1 MFCPSIM
8 LGHAVAPVLYYPQT
22 NMDISDIRQAGERI
36 APYVK
41 RTPLEYS
48 ESLSRRLDT
57 RVFVKYEL
65 FQKTGAFKA
74 RGAFNKLL
82 SMSEHERGNGFVA
95 VSGGNHAQAVA
106 YASSVLGVDAVILMP
121 ESTPKNYV
129 EATRGYGATVDLQPT
144 IAAAFDKIKDYQ
156 AEGRVFIHPFDD
168 PLIMAGQGTV
178 GLEIMQDLP
187 EATDVI
193 VSIGGGGLAGGVAT
207 AVKSIEPSIRVW
219 GVETV
224 GADAMSQALAAGHP
238 VELAA
243 ITSIAKTLGAP
254 YVSLETLALAQK
266 YLESVTV
273 VTDAEAVEALLFIAE
288 RLKVITEPAASCTL
302 AAAEKL
308 RDRFTPESNLVLVLC
323 GGNTG
328 IADVCG
334 YL

>member
-1 MFCPSIM
+1 
-8 LGHAVAPVLYYPQT
+8 
-22 NMDISDIRQAGERI
+22 MDISDIRQASERI
-36 APYVK
+36 GPYIK

-48 ESLSRRLDT
+48 ETLSKRLNT

-74 RGAFNKLL
+74 RGAFNRLL
-82 SMSEHERGNGFVA
+82 SMSEHERGNGVVA

-207 AVKSIEPSIRVW
+207 AVKSIKPSIRVW

-273 VTDAEAVEALLFIAE
+273 VTDAEAVKALLFIAE

-328 IADVCG
+328 IVDVCG